1 MLNELFSQL
10 IGGGTL
16 SQISGALGTDEGTAQ
31 SAMQTALPVL
41 VGAAARQASTPEGA
55 GNLMGMLDRNQDGNV
70 LDDLAGF
77 LGQPQAATGVGN
89 GVLDMLFGG
98 QRSQVETGL
107 SNSTGLNT
115 SQIGS
120 LLLMLAPIVLGFLGK
135 MKQEQGLDI
144 GGLAGLLGQ
153 QTQQME
159 QGGLPIMGVLS
170 GLMDQNKDGN
180 PVDDLARM
188 AGSFFGNRG

>member
-10 IGGGTL
+10 MGGETL

-31 SAMQTALPVL
+31 NAMQTALPIL
-41 VGAAARQASTPEGA
+41 VGAAARHSATPSGA
-55 GNLMGMLDRNQDGNV
+55 DGLMGILDQNQDGNV

-77 LGQPQAATGVGN
+77 LGQPQAASGLGN
-89 GVLDMLFGG
+89 NVLDLLFGG

-107 SNSTGLNT
+107 SNSTGLNIN
-115 SQIGS
+115 QIGS
-120 LLLMLAPIVLGFLGK
+120 LLMMLAPIVLGFLGK
-135 MKQEQGLDI
+135 LKQEQGLDVS
-144 GGLAGLLGQ
+144 GLAGLLGQ

-159 QGGLPIMGVLS
+159 QGGMPIMGVLS
-170 GLMDQNKDGN
+170 RLLDQNHDGN

-188 AGSFFGNRG
+188 AGSFFGNRR

>member
-10 IGGGTL
+10 IGSGTL
-16 SQISGALGTDEGTAQ
+16 SQISGALGTDDNTARN
-31 SAMQTALPVL
+31 AMQTALPVL

-55 GNLMGMLDRNQDGNV
+55 GTLMGMLDNNRDGNV

-77 LGQPQAATGVGN
+77 LGQPQAASAVGN
-89 GVLDMLFGG
+89 PMLDLLFGG

-115 SQIGS
+115 GQIGS
-120 LLLMLAPIVLGFLGK
+120 LLMMLAPIVLGFLGK

-180 PVDDLARM
+180 PMDDLARM
-188 AGSFFGNRG
+188 AGSFFGNRR